1 MKLRS
6 LFLAGLAVMAMA
18 SCSND
23 VEGVDNNV
31 EPMKDAKMQ
40 LAITF
45 PQATVTRAELT
56 EDQKGEAY
64 EQKINDLT
72 VIVVNGASIVREY
85 YTADQLVNGKED
97 IAKKNMTPAFDV
109 PSGTAIVYAYANYGN
124 GDKAITASNYTTYEE
139 SATYTGL
146 SIDNNIASVTG
157 ENFHM
162 NGSAQGIQITEGETN
177 YALVNISR
185 VAAKIAEATETKAYT
200 HEGKYGDKLTITLT
214 DYSLVN
220 LDNKINVLND
230 DANSRVEA
238 DFHNYYAGAVN
249 TSCEDLFTKKPHM
262 EIGAANKTSYC
273 LANQSSIKTQVIYKA
288 KATFEGSVTEADG
301 TFYIRN
307 NRNNEATVYTL
318 AQLQTAFPGVY
329 DKCTANTTIAEW
341 AALGVKKYAAG
352 VCYYKQD
359 VTTDGIAKILRN
371 NYYKLNVT
379 NIRDLGDPEIDMP
392 NPDPLTLLEVEIKVM
407 PWTVWNNDIIL

>member
-40 LAITF
+40 LAVTF
-45 PQATVTRAELT
+45 PQATATRADLT
-56 EDQKGEAY
+56 DDQKGEVY

-72 VIVVNGASIVREY
+72 VIVVNGTSIVREY

-97 IAKKNMTPAFDV
+97 APKNNVTPAGAV
-109 PSGTAIVYAYANYGN
+109 PSGTATVYAYANYGS
-124 GDKAITASNYTTYEE
+124 GTITTSNYTAYEE

-146 SIDNNIASVTG
+146 SIDNNIANVAD

-162 NGSAQGIQITEGETN
+162 NGSTSSVTITEGKTN

-185 VAAKIAEATETKAYT
+185 VAAKITEATVTKAYT
-200 HEGKYGDKLTITLT
+200 HEGKYGDDLTITLT

-220 LDNKINVLND
+220 LDKKAKILAD
-230 DANSRVEA
+230 DTDNRIEA
-238 DFHNYYAGAVN
+238 DFYNYYAGTEN
-249 TSCEDLFTKKPHM
+249 TSCEDLFTNKPHISIDA
-262 EIGAANKTSYC
+262 ENTTSYC
-273 LANQSSIKTQVIYKA
+273 LANQSSTKTQIIYKA
-288 KATFEGSVTEADG
+288 KATFTGDVTETDG
-301 TFYIRN
+301 TFYIRE
-307 NRNNEATVYTL
+307 NREGAATVYTL
-318 AQLQTAFPGVY
+318 SQLQAAFPGVY
-329 DKCTANTTIAEW
+329 NDYTADTTIEDW

-359 VTTDGIAKILRN
+359 VTTDGIAKVLRN

-392 NPDPLTLLEVEIKVM
+392 NPDPLTLLEVEVKVM
-407 PWTVWNNDIIL
+407 PWTVWNNDIEL

>member
-31 EPMKDAKMQ
+31 EPTKDAKMQ

-45 PQATVTRAELT
+45 PQATVTRAELSD
-56 EDQKGEAY
+56 DQKGEAY

-72 VIVVNGASIVREY
+72 VIVVNGGSIVREY
-85 YTADQLVNGKED
+85 YTAEQLVNGKED
-97 IAKKNMTPAFDV
+97 ATKKNMTPAFDV

-124 GDKAITASNYTTYEE
+124 EAITTSNYTTYEE
-139 SATYTGL
+139 SAIYTDL
-146 SIDNNIASVTG
+146 SISNDIASVTN

-162 NGSAQGIQITEGETN
+162 NGSTANVKITEGETN

-185 VAAKIAEATETKAYT
+185 VAAKITEATATKAYT
-200 HEGKYGDKLTITLT
+200 HEGKYGDNLTITLT

-220 LDNKINVLND
+220 LDKKAKVLAD
-230 DANSRVEA
+230 DTDDRIDT
-238 DFHNYYAGAVN
+238 DFHNYYAGTEN
-249 TSCEDLFTKKPHM
+249 TSCEDLFTNKPHISIDA
-262 EIGAANKTSYC
+262 ENTTSYC
-273 LANQSSIKTQVIYKA
+273 LANQSSINTQVIYKA
-288 KATFEGSVTEADG
+288 KATFNGSVTETDG

-307 NRNNEATVYTL
+307 NRNNAATVYTL
-318 AQLQTAFPGVY
+318 AQLKAEFPGVY
-329 DKCTANTTIAEW
+329 NDCTANTTIEEW

-392 NPDPLTLLEVEIKVM
+392 NPDPLTLLEVEVKVM
-407 PWTVWNNDIIL
+407 PWTVWNNDIEL

>member
-56 EDQKGEAY
+56 DDQKGEAY

-97 IAKKNMTPAFDV
+97 ATKKNMTPAFDV
-109 PSGTAIVYAYANYGN
+109 PSGTATVYAYANYGS
-124 GDKAITASNYTTYEE
+124 GTITTSNYTAYEE

-162 NGSAQGIQITEGETN
+162 NGTTANVPIAEGETN

-185 VAAKIAEATETKAYT
+185 VAAKITEATTTKAYT
-200 HEGKYGDKLTITLT
+200 YEGKYGDNLTITLT

-220 LDNKINVLND
+220 LDKKAKVLAD
-230 DANSRVEA
+230 DTDNRIDT
-238 DFHNYYAGAVN
+238 DFHNYYAGTEN
-249 TSCEDLFTKKPHM
+249 TNCEDLFTNKPHISIDA
-262 EIGAANKTSYC
+262 ENTTSYC
-273 LANQSSIKTQVIYKA
+273 LANQSSITTQIIYKA
-288 KATFEGSVTEADG
+288 KATFSAIGTTDNG

-307 NRNNEATVYTL
+307 NRDNVATVYTL
-318 AQLQTAFPGVY
+318 AQLQAAFPGVY

>member
-56 EDQKGEAY
+56 DDQKGEAY
-64 EQKINDLT
+64 EQTINDLT
-72 VIVVNGASIVREY
+72 IIVVNGASIVREY
-85 YTADQLVNGKED
+85 YTAEQLVDGD
-97 IAKKNMTPAFDV
+97 DATKKNMTPAFDV
-109 PSGTAIVYAYANYGN
+109 PSGEATVYAYANYGS
-124 GDKAITASNYTTYEE
+124 GTITTSNYTTYEE

-146 SIDNNIASVTG
+146 SIDNNIASVTDA
-157 ENFHM
+157 NFHM
-162 NGSAQGIQITEGETN
+162 NGSAQNIQITEGETN

-185 VAAKIAEATETKAYT
+185 VAAKIAEATEKKAYT
-200 HEGKYGDKLTITLT
+200 HEGKYGDELTITLT

-220 LDNKINVLND
+220 LDNKINVLADN
-230 DANSRVEA
+230 ASSRVEA
-238 DFHNYYAGAVN
+238 DFHNYYAGAEN
-249 TSCEDLFTKKPHM
+249 TSCEDLFTQKPN
-262 EIGAANKTSYC
+262 IKIDATNKTSYC

-288 KATFEGSVTEADG
+288 KATFKGSVTEADG

-318 AQLQTAFPGVY
+318 AQLQAAFPGVY
-329 DKCTANTTIAEW
+329 NDYTASTTIAEW

-359 VTTDGIAKILRN
+359 IKTNNATQILRN

-379 NIRDLGDPEIDMP
+379 NIKDLGEPEIDMP
-392 NPDPLTLLEVEIKVM
+392 NPDPLTLLEVEVKVM
-407 PWTVWNNDIIL
+407 PWTVNDNDIEL

>member
-1 MKLRS
+1 MELRS

-40 LAITF
+40 LAVTF
-45 PQATVTRAELT
+45 PQATATRAGLT
-56 EDQKGEAY
+56 NDQKGEPY

-72 VIVVNGASIVREY
+72 IIVVNGASTVREY
-85 YTADQLVNGKED
+85 YTADQLVEGKED
-97 IAKKNMTPAFDV
+97 GTHKNMTPAFDV
-109 PSGTAIVYAYANYGN
+109 PSGSATVYAYANYGE
-124 GDKAITASNYTTYEE
+124 GTITTTNYTTYEE

-146 SIDNNIASVTG
+146 SIDNNIANVVD

-162 NGSAQGIQITEGETN
+162 NGSTSSVTITEGITN

-185 VAAKIAEATETKAYT
+185 VAAKITEATVTKAYT
-200 HEGKYGDKLTITLT
+200 HEGKYGDDLTITLT

-220 LDNKINVLND
+220 LDKKAKILAD
-230 DANSRVEA
+230 DTDNRIEA
-238 DFHNYYAGAVN
+238 DFYNYYAGTEN
-249 TSCEDLFTKKPHM
+249 TSCEDLFTNKPHISIDA
-262 EIGAANKTSYC
+262 ENTTSYC

-288 KATFEGSVTEADG
+288 KATFSGSVTEADG

-307 NRNNEATVYTL
+307 NRDNVATVYTL
-318 AQLQTAFPGVY
+318 SQLQAAFPGVY
-329 DKCTANTTIAEW
+329 NDYTADTTIADW

-359 VTTDGIAKILRN
+359 VTTDGIAKVLRN

-392 NPDPLTLLEVEIKVM
+392 NPDPLTLLEVEVKVM
-407 PWTVWNNDIIL
+407 PWTVWNNDIEL

>member
-45 PQATVTRAELT
+45 PQATVTRAELSD
-56 EDQKGEAY
+56 DQKGKTY

-72 VIVVNGASIVREY
+72 VIVVNGSSIVREY

-97 IAKKNMTPAFDV
+97 ATQKNMTPAFDV
-109 PSGTAIVYAYANYGN
+109 PSGTATVYAYANYGSET
-124 GDKAITASNYTTYEE
+124 ITTNNYTTYEE

-146 SIDNNIASVTG
+146 SISNNIANVTN

-162 NGSAQGIQITEGETN
+162 NGSTANVSITEGETN
-177 YALVNISR
+177 HALVNISR
-185 VAAKIAEATETKAYT
+185 VAAKITEATATKAYT
-200 HEGKYGDKLTITLT
+200 HEGKYGDNLTITLT

-220 LDNKINVLND
+220 LDKKVKVLADDTDNRINT
-230 DANSRVEA
+230 
-238 DFHNYYAGAVN
+238 DFHNYYAGAEN
-249 TSCEDLFTKKPHM
+249 TNCEDLFTNKPQISIDA
-262 EIGAANKTSYC
+262 ENTTSYC

-288 KATFEGSVTEADG
+288 KATFSGSVTEADG

-307 NRNNEATVYTL
+307 NRDNVATVYTL
-318 AQLQTAFPGVY
+318 TQLQAAFPGVY
-329 DKCTANTTIAEW
+329 NDYTANTTIAEW

-359 VTTDGIAKILRN
+359 VTTDGIAKVLRN

>member
-31 EPMKDAKMQ
+31 ELMKDAKMQ

-56 EDQKGEAY
+56 DDQKGEAY

-72 VIVVNGASIVREY
+72 IIVVNGASIVREY
-85 YTADQLVNGKED
+85 YTAAQLVDGKED
-97 IAKKNMTPAFDV
+97 ATKKNMTPAFDV
-109 PSGTAIVYAYANYGN
+109 PSGEATVYAYANYGS
-124 GDKAITASNYTTYEE
+124 GTITTSNYTTYEE

-146 SIDNNIASVTG
+146 SIDNNIANVTG

-162 NGSAQGIQITEGETN
+162 NGSTQGIQITEGKTN

-200 HEGKYGDKLTITLT
+200 HEGKYGDELTITLT

-220 LDNKINVLND
+220 LDNKINVLADN
-230 DANSRVEA
+230 ASSRVEA
-238 DFHNYYAGAVN
+238 DFHNYYAGAEN
-249 TSCEDLFTKKPHM
+249 TSCEDLFTNKPN
-262 EIGAANKTSYC
+262 IKINAANKTSYC

-288 KATFEGSVTEADG
+288 KATFSGNVTEADG

-307 NRNNEATVYTL
+307 NKNNEAAVYTL
-318 AQLQTAFPGVY
+318 AQLQAAFPGVY
-329 DKCTANTTIAEW
+329 NDYTASTTIAEW

-359 VTTDGIAKILRN
+359 IKTNNVTQILRN

-379 NIRDLGDPEIDMP
+379 NIKDLGDPEIDMP
-392 NPDPLTLLEVEIKVM
+392 NPDPLTLLEVEVM
-407 PWTVWNNDIIL
+407 VIPWTVNENDIEL

>member
-97 IAKKNMTPAFDV
+97 IAKKNMTPAFYV
-109 PSGTAIVYAYANYGN
+109 PSGTATVYAYANYGN

-162 NGSAQGIQITEGETN
+162 NGTTVNVPIAEGETN

-230 DANSRVEA
+230 DANSRTEV
-238 DFHNYYAGAVN
+238 DFYNYYAGAEN
-249 TSCEDLFTKKPHM
+249 TSCEDLFKNKPN
-262 EIGAANKTSYC
+262 IKIDAANKTSYC

-288 KATFEGSVTEADG
+288 KATFEGSVTEKDG

-318 AQLQTAFPGVY
+318 AQLQAAFPGVY
-329 DKCTANTTIAEW
+329 DKCTANTSIAEW

-359 VTTDGIAKILRN
+359 IKANNATQILRN